1 MLYLGSALGLYFPW
15 DFCLAPGTSAL
26 ASFPPR
32 FVPPVIATLVAI
44 AAVVSVFYCFEKRLR
59 FRLVYKPYIQ
69 ACLLHD
75 IVSKMIEGVSVLLF
89 LVIELRNAFGMVCGC
104 LFY

>member
-44 AAVVSVFYCFEKRLR
+44 AAVVSVFYCFEKRLQ
-59 FRLVYKPYIQ
+59 FRLVYKPYTQ
-69 ACLLHD
+69 ACHCVKDVLYFYFLL
-75 IVSKMIEGVSVLLF
+75 
-89 LVIELRNAFGMVCGC
+89 
-104 LFY
+104 